1 MTKPALLSMI
11 FAAACVAA
19 PATPTWQG
27 DVLPVIASNCAKC
40 HGYPAEFGAP
50 AGFRLDVLEDGP
62 TIDPTTG
69 WYVHGAQTMYLRIKE
84 RVADGSMPPLLPLTG
99 ADADILSNWAAEA
112 TDGNKVQDTFTT
124 PPPRTGRPGDRA
136 PTIALGPGGTADT
149 LAYAIDDPD
158 HDLVEGTLS
167 IGGVVIAEHLRAGRG
182 TVPVDL
188 SLVTAGA
195 HVIDALLDDGSAPAP
210 TTASTGVAIDVPGD
224 PATPPTSITFEYPP
238 PLDLVTQT
246 DPTQIGLC
254 ATTNGVTAA
263 ISLVDPHGVHA
274 EVALDPAFGIAH
286 CNPGTEPTVPWQT
299 FKDALTDPI
308 SDWQI
313 KVVVG
318 AQTILSPK
326 FRVLHGALTGHF
338 ADVQAIFQ
346 NACASSC
353 HHNCGAYPASL
364 PYDFDNYGA
373 TDGCGHSFGVG
384 DRDLVKSD
392 VPRSVP
398 GLIYDHVVVRE
409 DMPPP
414 QTGGLDDADRAAIKA
429 WLLGGAQP

>member
-1 MTKPALLSMI
+1 MKTPALLSLVL
-11 FAAACVAA
+11 AACASA

-27 DVLPVIASNCAKC
+27 DVLPVMAANCVKC

-50 AGFRLDVLEDGP
+50 AGFRLDVLEDST

-69 WYVHGAQTMYLRIKE
+69 WYVHGAQTMYFRIAE
-84 RVADGSMPPLLPLTG
+84 RVKDGSMPPSLPLTG
-99 ADADILSNWAAEA
+99 ADADILINWAAEA
-112 TDGNKVQDTFTT
+112 VDGNKVQDSFTA
-124 PPPRTGRPGDRA
+124 PPPRTGRAGDRA
-136 PTIALGPGGTADT
+136 PTIALATSSTPGQLDYT
-149 LAYAIDDPD
+149 IDDPD

-167 IGGVVIAEHLRAGRG
+167 IGGVVIAQHLRAGRG
-182 TVPVDL
+182 SVPIDL
-188 SLVTAGA
+188 SAVTAGA
-195 HVIDALLDDGSAPAP
+195 GQVIDALLDDGSAPAP
-210 TTASTGVAIDVPGD
+210 VATPTPFALDVPGD
-224 PATPPTSITFEYPP
+224 PANPPTSITFEYPP
-238 PLDLVTQT
+238 PLDLVTQS
-246 DPTQIGLC
+246 DATQLGLC

-263 ISLVDPHGVHA
+263 ISLVDPRGAHA
-274 EVALDPAFGIAH
+274 EVALDPAFGIPH
-286 CNPGTEPTVPWQT
+286 CNTGTEPTVPWQS

-326 FRVLHGALTGHF
+326 FRVLHGPLTGHV
-338 ADVQAIFQ
+338 ADVQTIFQ

-364 PYDFDNYGA
+364 PYDFDNFAGV
-373 TDGCGHSFGVG
+373 DGCGHSFGVG
-384 DRDLVKSD
+384 DRDLKKGD

-414 QTGGLDDADRAAIKA
+414 QVGGLSDTDRAAIKA